1 MKQLDAQA
9 YQRLHQK
16 LLHKQTRKQ
25 TKKNDSMTD
34 PIKNPLVLQTK
45 SRDQKVMYAKYRFQ
59 SGPTLQFPKQFYS

>member
-1 MKQLDAQA
+1 
-9 YQRLHQK
+9 
-16 LLHKQTRKQ
+16 
-25 TKKNDSMTD
+25 MTD